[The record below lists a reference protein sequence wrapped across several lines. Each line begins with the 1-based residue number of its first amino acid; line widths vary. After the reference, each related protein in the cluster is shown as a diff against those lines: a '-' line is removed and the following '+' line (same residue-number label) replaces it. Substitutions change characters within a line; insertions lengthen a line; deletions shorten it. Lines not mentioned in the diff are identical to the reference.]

1 MALPSSG
8 QISFADLQ
16 TEYGGTNPISIYE
29 FRGSRYNPRAT
40 DSGPGYQIY
49 DVSYNSS
56 NNKLA
61 FNGTDADYLF
71 LNNDEKIVM
80 ICESGVW
87 NDGNLY
93 FSSTT
98 TPGNNNLLG
107 TGVNAASVGVG
118 QMMVLDGAD
127 SSATFT
133 LVDKSIYGGQ
143 VASMPNGSWTLN
155 YLDSTYAASSI
166 FGLYSSS

>member
-16 TEYGGTNPISIYE
+16 AEYGGTNPISISE
-29 FRGSRYNPRAT
+29 FRGSRYNPSAT

-71 LNNDEKIVM
+71 LNTDEKIVM

-87 NDGNLY
+87 ND
-93 FSSTT
+93 
-98 TPGNNNLLG
+98 
-107 TGVNAASVGVG
+107 
-118 QMMVLDGAD
+118 
-127 SSATFT
+127 
-133 LVDKSIYGGQ
+133 
-143 VASMPNGSWTLN
+143 
-155 YLDSTYAASSI
+155 
-166 FGLYSSS
+166 